1 MNERYLQ
8 SSPEATVDD
17 RRPMSFGGEK
27 VPLGITTNGQLEI
40 VQIAPAS
47 QETSDSSIRSG
58 KQRVIKK
65 KDSMPLRHVN
75 LPSYA
80 QKTDFRKSSNYQAPR
95 RQAGLTGQPIREITV
110 ETRRIAVTSLLLI
123 SIKPQL

>member
-17 RRPMSFGGEK
+17 RRPMSFGGEN
-27 VPLGITTNGQLEI
+27 VPPGITTNGRLEI

-47 QETSDSSIRSG
+47 QETSDSSIRSD

-65 KDSMPLRHVN
+65 RLHASP
-75 LPSYA
+75 
-80 QKTDFRKSSNYQAPR
+80 PR
-95 RQAGLTGQPIREITV
+95 EPPIVRAEDRFSEIF
-110 ETRRIAVTSLLLI
+110 
-123 SIKPQL
+123 